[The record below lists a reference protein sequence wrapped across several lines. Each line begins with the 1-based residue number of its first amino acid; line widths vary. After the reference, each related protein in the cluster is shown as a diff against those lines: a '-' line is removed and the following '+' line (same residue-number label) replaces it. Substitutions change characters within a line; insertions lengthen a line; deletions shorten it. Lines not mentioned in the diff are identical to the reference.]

1 MWVRDADDALAER
14 LGVLRETPHPEP
26 KPMVDEDGLK
36 ADPPANMDAALAT
49 DLERTIG
56 KGAAL

>member
-36 ADPPANMDAALAT
+36 ADPPADMSQPLSQALAGS
-49 DLERTIG
+49 LA
-56 KGAAL
+56 KGIRP